1 VVCVHIFCFSFPE
14 EKICWRK
21 KQLVQDL
28 TPPPSI
34 YIHMCTLYTYTNE
47 CMPRCSPSGFF
58 GPSRCLIPATPGLTS
73 EYPMSSGEDP
83 RATGGLVSN
92 LPHPWVNKTKK
103 HPSINYACIS
113 MSLNIKLHIIILKK
127 LTISIQLNFLFC
139 KISFFLIDKEFPC
152 WNWYFRK
159 FLIFSANRVRP
170 GSQRRIRNFLFRMW
184 AEIILLPFI
193 RQTWHYRFVFFAST
207 KKSTNKTHACAVKCR
222 PPRLFQQGK
231 SLFPK
236 IRNYVVW
243 RGLNDI
249 WFCNTTSNFSK
260 DKTTYICLIRHTFLL
275 YDIFMSMNFY
285 DMSFNF

>member
-1 VVCVHIFCFSFPE
+1 MVCVHIFCFSFPE

-193 RQTWHYRFVFFAST
+193 RLTWHYRFVFFCEHEKKHKQNSCVCSKMQTPPVVST
-207 KKSTNKTHACAVKCR
+207 RKKLISKNKKLCCVERIK
-222 PPRLFQQGK
+222 
-231 SLFPK
+231 
-236 IRNYVVW
+236 
-243 RGLNDI
+243 
-249 WFCNTTSNFSK
+249 
-260 DKTTYICLIRHTFLL
+260 RHMIL
-275 YDIFMSMNFY
+275 
-285 DMSFNF
+285 